1 MSSSTPLRCL
11 VVDDDHLSRAII
23 ASFVERHD
31 GLDLTATA
39 ENAVDAANQL
49 QASDFDV
56 LFLDVE
62 MPDMSG
68 LDLLRSLSERP
79 QVILVTVKEDY
90 AVEAFAVEVTD
101 YLVKPVRYARFL
113 QAVGRV
119 QRRIESA
126 SASTPSSDAPL
137 ADDYVF
143 IKVDG
148 RLVKLDLTAVRWI
161 EAQGDYVKIQ
171 TDQKAY
177 VVHNT
182 MKHLESSLPAQAF
195 ARVHRSYIVRLDRIM
210 DIEDTSIVVEGKVI
224 PIGRSY
230 RDDLL
235 DRLRTL

>member
-1 MSSSTPLRCL
+1 MSHSTPLRCL
-11 VVDDDHLSRAII
+11 VVDDDHLSRNVI

-31 GLDLTATA
+31 GLLLSATA
-39 ENAVDAANQL
+39 ESAVEAANCL
-49 QASDFDV
+49 QESDFDV

-68 LDLLRSLSERP
+68 LELLRSLSERP

-113 QAVGRV
+113 QAVERV
-119 QRRIESA
+119 QRRLEAARPSA
-126 SASTPSSDAPL
+126 TTADEPL
-137 ADDYVF
+137 SDDYVF

-148 RLVKLDLTAVRWI
+148 RLIKLDLTTVRWI

-171 TDQKAY
+171 TDQNAY
-177 VVHNT
+177 LVHNT
-182 MKHLESSLPAQAF
+182 MKHMEANLPTQAF
-195 ARVHRSYIVRLDRIM
+195 ARVHRSYIVRIDRIM
-210 DIEDTSIVVEGKVI
+210 DIEDTSVVVEGKVI

-230 RDDLL
+230 RDSLL
-235 DRLRTL
+235 SRLRTL